1 MRLSIIVAVARDG
14 AIGKGNDL
22 LWHLSSDL
30 KRFRTLTTG
39 HSIIMGRRTYES
51 LPNGALP
58 NRRNIVVSRSLGA
71 VADCEVCP
79 SLESA
84 LRLTENED
92 EVFVIGGGEVYQQS
106 LALAT
111 DLHITIVEAEYPE
124 ADTHFPTIDWSEW
137 SLQNEESVPIDERN
151 PLASTYY
158 HYIRKN

>member
-71 VADCEVCP
+71 VAGCEVCP

-84 LRLTENED
+84 LRLTEDED
-92 EVFVIGGGEVYQQS
+92 EVFVIGGGEVYHQS

-137 SLQNEESVPIDERN
+137 GLQNEESVPIDERN

>member
-58 NRRNIVVSRSLGA
+58 NRHNIVVSRSLGA
-71 VADCEVCP
+71 VAGCEVCA

-84 LRLTENED
+84 LRLTEDED

>member
-39 HSIIMGRRTYES
+39 HSIIMGRKTYES

-71 VADCEVCP
+71 VAGCEVCT

-84 LRLTENED
+84 LRLTEDED

-137 SLQNEESVPIDERN
+137 SLQNEEAVPIDERN

>member
-14 AIGKGNDL
+14 AIGKDKDL

-30 KRFRTLTTG
+30 KRFKQLTSG
-39 HSIIMGRRTYES
+39 HSIVMGRKTYES

-58 NRRNIVVSRSLGA
+58 NRRNIVVSRHLNALPG
-71 VADCEVCP
+71 CEVCT
-79 SLESA
+79 SLEEA
-84 LRLTENED
+84 LQRTEDEQ
-92 EVFVIGGGEVYQQS
+92 EVFVIGGGEIYRQS
-106 LALAT
+106 LARAT

-124 ADTHFPTIDWSEW
+124 ADTFFPTIDWADW
-137 SLQNEESVPIDERN
+137 SLQHSEVVAIDERN